1 MLAAEARWFRDRLAA
16 WPAERLFPLCNVGS
30 AAGEGQLRE
39 QPWIERDVFG
49 PLKKLPGARISNC
62 DLFPGAGVDLV
73 GDLTEPA
80 FRERLADLGVKAIFC
95 ANVLEHVPE
104 PARLAAGLSALLPP
118 GGLLFV
124 SVPQAFPY
132 HPDPIDTLFRPTPAE
147 LTALF
152 PDLKPLTAESV
163 AAQQHAEE
171 LAHRALARDE
181 IDGARLVWAF
191 QVCTSRNPT
200 YQEVGILL
208 QSLEKQRKLHPGNL
222 HAAYTSVMRVLLN
235 LDETLHKN

>member
-49 PLKKLPGARISNC
+49 PLKRLPGARILNC

-80 FRERLADLGVKAIFC
+80 FRERLAELGVRAIFC

-104 PARLAAGLSALLPP
+104 PERLAAGLSALLPP
-118 GGLLFV
+118 GGLMFV

-147 LTALF
+147 LNALF
-152 PDLKPLTAESV
+152 PDLRPLTAESV
-163 AAQQHAEE
+163 AAGTLAGYVGRRLVAHPGALFGTILKKLVRGKPHRAAEE
-171 LAHRALARDE
+171 IDAAVARK
-181 IDGARLVWAF
+181 APPAPPPSTWKTHLPWLFKTLRVACA
-191 QVCTSRNPT
+191 V
-200 YQEVGILL
+200 
-208 QSLEKQRKLHPGNL
+208 LEKP
-222 HAAYTSVMRVLLN
+222 
-235 LDETLHKN
+235 